1 MRNVLVHH
9 YFGID
14 LDLVWSVVKRDLP
27 GLRDQVQAILT
38 ALER

>member
-9 YFGID
+9 YGID